1 MKLLKKK
8 TIFTSVLLALVLC
21 LSFLIPGLLG
31 IKQSVS
37 TREID
42 VNSIGILSYE
52 EEVDRILETFDS
64 YSIDN
69 NDTQITFEAVTDISN
84 FDFFGIQYLSSN
96 AETTIKKY
104 KTNLDI
110 ENEKFEIITEY
121 IQDNNVVYSE
131 TIETIPYY
139 DDYTDDY
146 YISMPD
152 GTNVSLS
159 ENLSHD
165 SFNECSVTLAAL
177 GIALTAKEVAVL
189 LSAVVIVAAP
199 AIVEVVNVVV
209 TTIVSWVR
217 SFWSWFRSLFTKKTT
232 TITTTTITT
241 TLSYTLTLSYSD
253 TQTKVEAKPFDKTHY
268 YEPSKYF
275 FAIADSTD
283 GLLYVSQVPLDNL
296 YALSIL
302 TTSTYIESAHKND
315 LDKNGNQKKFV
326 VSLYTPAKT
335 DALYIATEAGT
346 ILGSPGAIHHDAPKL
361 GYFNHYHPGLKYSHP
376 HVFYGSPKI

>member
-8 TIFTSVLLALVLC
+8 TIFTSLLLALVLC

-42 VNSIGILSYE
+42 VNSIGLLSYE

-84 FDFFGIQYLSSN
+84 FDFSGIQYLSSN

-189 LSAVVIVAAP
+189 LTAVAIVAAP
-199 AIVEVVNVVV
+199 VVVEVVQVVV
-209 TTIVSWVR
+209 TTIVSWVK
-217 SFWSWFRSLFTKKTT
+217 SFWRWFKSLWTKKTT
-232 TITTTTITT
+232 TVTTTTTSIA
-241 TLSYTLTLSYSD
+241 LSYTISIS
-253 TQTKVEAKPFDKTHY
+253 QTKVDAKPYDKNTEFESDKY
-268 YEPSKYF
+268 YV
-275 FAIADSTD
+275 AIADTDD
-283 GLLYVSQVPLDNL
+283 GLLYVSSKSIDNL
-296 YALSIL
+296 SALAIL
-302 TTSTYIESAHKND
+302 TSATYVKSAHAGSNKS
-315 LDKNGNQKKFV
+315 FV
-326 VSLYTPAKT
+326 VSLYSPDSSGSA
-335 DALYIATEAGT
+335 ACLIATEAGT
-346 ILGSPGAIHHDAPKL
+346 ILGSPGAIHHLANKP
-361 GYFNHYHPGLKYSHP
+361 GYFNHYHPGIEYTSLSHP
-376 HVFYGSPKI
+376 HVFYGEPKI